1 MFGLQLVNEM
11 ANVQREM
18 DQLFRGFG
26 FSPTYN
32 SAENQINFKVLDSDE
47 QFSVEAPLSGLDIE
61 KLDIS
66 VLGRHL
72 TISGEFSAAELPPDV
87 RWHRQERSG
96 GKFEQKLQLSAD
108 IDTEKIEAEYRQ
120 GILKI
125 NLPKAASALP
135 KKIAI
140 NVS

>member
-26 FSPTYN
+26 FNPIYS
-32 SAENQINFKVLDSDE
+32 SAEKQLKFKVYDGGE
-47 QFSVEAPLSGLDIE
+47 NFSVEVPLPGLDIE
-61 KLDIS
+61 KLDIN

-72 TISGEFSAAELPPDV
+72 TVSGEFYAAELPQDV
-87 RWHRQERSG
+87 RWHRQERRG
-96 GKFEQKLQLSAD
+96 GTFEQKLQLSAD
-108 IDTEKIEAEYRQ
+108 IDTEKIEAGYKQ

-125 NLPKAASALP
+125 NLPKATSALP

>member
-1 MFGLQLVNEM
+1 MFGLPLVNEM
-11 ANVQREM
+11 ANMQREM

-26 FSPTYN
+26 FSSTYSPT
-32 SAENQINFKVLDSDE
+32 ENQTNFKVLDSDE
-47 QFSVEAPLSGLDIE
+47 KFSVEAPLPGLNIE

-72 TISGEFSAAELPPDV
+72 TISGEFYAAELPQDV
-87 RWHRQERSG
+87 RWHCQERSG
-96 GKFEQKLQLSAD
+96 GTFEQKLHLSAD

-135 KKIAI
+135 KKIAVNI
-140 NVS
+140 G

>member
-26 FSPTYN
+26 FN
-32 SAENQINFKVLDSDE
+32 QICGSAEKQLNFKVYDSGE
-47 QFSVEAPLSGLDIE
+47 NFSVEVPLPGLDIE
-61 KLDIS
+61 KLDIN

-72 TISGEFSAAELPPDV
+72 TISGEFYAAELPQDV

-108 IDTEKIEAEYRQ
+108 IDTERIEAEYQQ

-140 NVS
+140 KVS